1 VRGRRR
7 LAQLGGV
14 AWVSETIFMCLI
26 VFGVVPAVLAFAWL
40 AECVMEQH
48 WRCFWDWLRDD

>member
-1 VRGRRR
+1 M
-7 LAQLGGV
+7 
-14 AWVSETIFMCLI
+14 SETIFMCLI

-48 WRCFWDWLRDD
+48 WRCFWDWLRND